1 MKKSLVALAVLVLVA
16 GLSTSAFA
24 ERWGKPG
31 ANLEKGQWSLGLEY
45 SYMEAE
51 RDLSVPKALI
61 VAPGLGDETQIQL
74 NQLMVRVGHGLTDK
88 VEAFIKMGGTSTDVT
103 DVFMDP
109 TFTLN
114 DHMEGNLDFTIA
126 GGLKCTLLEEGDF
139 RLGAIGQFEYR
150 TLDDRHQGEDLRQV
164 PLNQYIEGDVFKF
177 EGALLAS
184 YEMGKIT
191 PYGGICMSISDAD
204 MTFHAYDP
212 GLFTWYYLDIDADQ
226 EDWFGMVVGV
236 NCEVMENV
244 RVGVELTCVSE
255 GVGVST
261 GVNCAL

>member
-74 NQLMVRVGHGLTDK
+74 NQLMVRVGYGLTEK

-103 DVFMDP
+103 DVFIDP

-114 DHMEGNLDFTIA
+114 DHMEGNLDFTLA

-150 TLDDRHQGEDLRQV
+150 TLDDRHDAIY
-164 PLNQYIEGDVFKF
+164 NQYIEGDVFKF

-204 MTFHAYDP
+204 MTYHAYTP
-212 GLFTWYYLDIDADQ
+212 GLTPVFFLDIDADQ
-226 EDWFGMVVGV
+226 EDWFGMVAGV
-236 NCEVMENV
+236 NCEVMDNV
-244 RVGVELTCVSE
+244 RVGLELTLVSE